1 MVFGRI
7 MPFPAAGSLNC
18 RCWAFNLLKSSRWIS
33 WQVLCWNPWHPGVG
47 NWRRLSLIILIPLS
61 HCCSWDCTHFLDS
74 SRGSAEH
81 HNMLIGRSLPAGP
94 ESSPCFVSVAP
105 LYSLFF
111 CHLQAWIVR
120 TFDYF
125 NVQHVAKSWNVELFK
140 ASRWKNRQL
149 SFSLP
154 SYAGSGI
161 KMHYCSFSKLLV
173 WLFWNLLKIIKNSL
187 IWFMG
192 GFWQLSRNAYLR

>member
-33 WQVLCWNPWHPGVG
+33 WQVLCWNHWHPGVG
-47 NWRRLSLIILIPLS
+47 NWRRLSHYFDPTFPLLFLRLYTL
-61 HCCSWDCTHFLDS
+61 SWFQSGLCWASQHADWQEFACRPRVF
-74 SRGSAEH
+74 
-81 HNMLIGRSLPAGP
+81 
-94 ESSPCFVSVAP
+94 
-105 LYSLFF
+105 SLFRF
-111 CHLQAWIVR
+111 SC
-120 TFDYF
+120 TFVLSLFLSPSSLDCENVWLF
-125 NVQHVAKSWNVELFK
+125 NVQHVAKSWNVELFI

-161 KMHYCSFSKLLV
+161 KMHYC
-173 WLFWNLLKIIKNSL
+173 
-187 IWFMG
+187 
-192 GFWQLSRNAYLR
+192 